1 MSKVSYVVQW
11 TINDGQVEKFTEMAS
26 GFVSSVKADEP
37 GTLGYQWWMGEDRKH
52 CLLEETLENS
62 EAMLTHLVNVG
73 PSLPAVMEIAPITRL
88 EVRGDASP
96 AAREALAGLG
106 ATHFSHLVG
115 FDR

>member
-11 TINDGQVEKFTEMAS
+11 TINDGQVDKFKAMAS
-26 GFVSSVKADEP
+26 GFVSSVKSDEP
-37 GTLGYQWWMGEDRKH
+37 GTLGYQWWMGEDGKH
-52 CLLEETLENS
+52 CLLEETFENS
-62 EAMLTHLVNVG
+62 DALLTHLGNVG
-73 PSLPAVMEIAPITRL
+73 PSLPAIMELAPITRV

-106 ATHFSHLVG
+106 ATHFAHHVG